1 MRQIY
6 LDNAATTKV
15 DSKVFRA
22 ISPYFLSKYGNA
34 SEYHGLGIE
43 ARKAIEKAR
52 KRIASFLGDFPSTII
67 FTGSATESIN
77 LSHKGLVEA
86 AMRKTSKKK
95 VHIITSL
102 VEHKAVIMTC
112 GHLDSMGYAE
122 TTFLPVDSFGKVKLK
137 SLEKAIKD
145 ETLLIS
151 IMYVNNEVGTI
162 QPIREIGK
170 LIQKINRKRK
180 KKNMPRIYFHTDATQ
195 AIGYLNCDVDY
206 LGVDFLSFTGHK
218 IYAPKGVGVLYARDS
233 SLLIPQIDGGNQ
245 EGGLRSGTENV
256 PYVVGIAKAID
267 LIDKTKKA
275 ELLLT
280 KKLKDRL
287 INKLLKIP
295 GVKLTGHP
303 IDRAH
308 HIASFI
314 IKGVEGEAVVLRLS
328 NLGIMASSGSACTSN
343 TLTPSRVLTAM
354 GISAEDSHG
363 SVRFSLGRN
372 TKKEDVEYAAKK
384 LPEVIEELRK
394 MAPKH

>member
-1 MRQIY
+1 MRQVY

-34 SEYHGLGIE
+34 SVNHGLGKE
-43 ARKAIEKAR
+43 AKKAIEKAR
-52 KRIASFLGDFPSTII
+52 KGIASFLGDFPSTII

-86 AMRKTSKKK
+86 VIRKSSKKK
-95 VHIITSL
+95 AHIITSL

-112 GHLDSMGYAE
+112 GHLDSMGYTE

-137 SLEKAIKD
+137 SLEEAIKD

-180 KKNMPRIYFHTDATQ
+180 KKNMPQIYFHTDATQ

-218 IYAPKGVGVLYARDS
+218 IYAPKGVGVLYTRDS

-267 LIDKTKKA
+267 LIDKTQNSK
-275 ELLLT
+275 LLFT
-280 KKLKDRL
+280 KKLRDRL
-287 INKLLKIP
+287 INRLLKIP

-303 IDRAH
+303 IDRIH

-314 IKGVEGEAVVLRLS
+314 IKGVEGEAVVLMLS
-328 NLGIMASSGSACTSN
+328 DLGIMVSLGSACTSN
-343 TLTPSRVLTAM
+343 TAAPSRVLTAM
-354 GISAEDSHG
+354 GISTEDSYG

-372 TKKEDVEYAAKK
+372 TKKEDVEYVIKK
-384 LPEVIEELRK
+384 LPEVIAKLRK
-394 MAPKH
+394 TTVI